1 MITVA
6 PISSRAEI
14 EKYYDS
20 VNISFDEN
28 SGCVLA
34 KTGEEVLGF
43 CLYELTQRDI
53 TILYIEP
60 QNDLALADG
69 ILRSTLNI
77 AVLRGIIDARYS
89 GCEELFEKLG
99 FILDKNNKKLDIDK
113 LFGGCSCK
121 TNNGR

>member
-20 VNISFDEN
+20 VNLSFGEN

-34 KTGEEVLGF
+34 KTDEEALGF

-60 QNDLALADG
+60 HNDLALADG
-69 ILRSTLNI
+69 ILRSTLNV
-77 AVLRGIIDARYS
+77 AVLQGITDARYS

-99 FILDKNNKKLDIDK
+99 FVLDENERQLDIDK
-113 LFGGCSCK
+113 LFGGCNCK

>member
-6 PISSRAEI
+6 HISSRAEI

-20 VNISFDEN
+20 VNISFGEN

-34 KTGEEVLGF
+34 KTDEEVLGF
-43 CLYELTQRDI
+43 CLYELTRRDI